1 MRKENGMATQG
12 LVTVRQNGT
21 VKLKIVAGSDGYNAK
36 RVATAIRK
44 LGRVPTLTEAWTIAS
59 QNSFGDRDDDLV
71 VMDERNVR
79 TCAHPIPRLY
89 RKTFR
94 QPEFNPRWQRGTADH
109 IEVVDI

>member
-1 MRKENGMATQG
+1 MTQG
-12 LVTVRQNGT
+12 LVTVRHNGA

-59 QNSFGDRDDDLV
+59 QNSFGGSDDLV
-71 VMDERNVR
+71 VMNERDVR
-79 TCAHPIPRLY
+79 TCTHPISRLY

-94 QPEFNPRWQRGTADH
+94 QAEFNPRWKQGTADH